1 MSKKL
6 SVKQKL
12 LYGAGSFPANL
23 VFVTG
28 GAWLLYFYV
37 GVEGQGNQ
45 LITPLA
51 FSIAL
56 GLMRVVDGIT
66 DTLVGNWSD
75 NLDTKW
81 GRRTPL
87 IALGTPFLILFFIL
101 LWTPPVDS
109 LSMINAVYFFVI
121 YNLVFF
127 TSTLIMV
134 PYQALLP
141 ELAATSKERVSLSAA
156 MAYFGILGAIFAS
169 FVSGMII
176 DRWGFIV
183 MGLIVGLLLLT
194 YYLPLLGF
202 REKEITLVKEKQ
214 EKTPLFKALAETFSN
229 RPFLHFIGGF
239 VFFKMGFE
247 LVLAILPYVV
257 VLMLGQSEGMSGLV
271 TGVCLLAMVAT
282 IPLATRLTA
291 AWGKKKVFL
300 CSLGAL
306 TAYFPLMY
314 FVGYLPGISSLYQ
327 GMVYVFILGIFL
339 SALFVLPNA
348 VLADIVDY
356 DQRRT
361 GRRRE
366 AMYYGVQGVL
376 YKASTA
382 LSALIISGLFVLFGY
397 SQANPLGVRLAGPVA
412 GMFMLVGLICFLGY
426 PLSEKNADEAEGMP
440 LNESM
445 HG

>member
-1 MSKKL
+1 MSNKL
-6 SVKQKL
+6 SFKQKA
-12 LYGAGSFPANL
+12 LYGSGSFPANL
-23 VFVTG
+23 VFVAG

-87 IALGTPFLILFFIL
+87 IALGTPFLILFFVL
-101 LWTPPVDS
+101 LWTPPVDG
-109 LSMINAVYFFVI
+109 LSFINAIYFFVI
-121 YNLVFF
+121 YNMVFF

-141 ELAATSKERVSLSAA
+141 ELASTSKERVSLSAA
-156 MAYFGILGAIFAS
+156 MAYFGIIGAIFAT
-169 FVSGMII
+169 FVSGLII
-176 DRWGFIV
+176 DRWGFVV
-183 MGLIVGLLLLT
+183 MGLVIGLLLLT
-194 YYLPLLGF
+194 YYLPLLGL
-202 REKEITLVKEKQ
+202 REKEITRVKGKQ
-214 EKTPLFKALAETFSN
+214 EKTGLFRALAETFNN

-257 VLMLGQSEGMSGLV
+257 VLMLRQSEGMSGLV

-282 IPLATRLTA
+282 IPLASRLTA
-291 AWGKKKVFL
+291 SRGKKKVL
-300 CSLGAL
+300 LLSLGAL
-306 TAYFPLMY
+306 AAYFPLMY
-314 FVGYLPGISSLYQ
+314 FIGYLPGIGALYQ
-327 GMVYVFILGIFL
+327 GFAYVFILGIFL

-348 VLADIVDY
+348 ILADIVDY
-356 DQRRT
+356 DEQRT

-376 YKASTA
+376 YKISTA
-382 LSALIISGLFVLFGY
+382 LSALIISGLFVIFGY

-412 GMFMLVGLICFLGY
+412 GIFMLVGFICFLGY
-426 PLSEKNADEAEGMP
+426 SLTEKTADEGSAQADERAH
-440 LNESM
+440 L
-445 HG
+445 